1 MVGYLNHQ
9 RACYFHT
16 TNLIFN
22 MKKGFLGFWGLFIAY
37 FIFVH
42 PCIIY
47 YNTYH
52 TSNNTENGKLALAYL
67 GLSLVLWSIVL
78 GTTLWLILKNGIL
91 AKRNLAYIEQ
101 HGKRIQA
108 YITNSKVL
116 LQNSS
121 VTAREMSLEIRN
133 FSGET
138 VLHKMMVNDTRPQE
152 NRFETGKTLYLKV
165 DPTFKKN
172 PYLLLEG
179 SKSKVNYF
187 LFVIW
192 MIFVAGVAFYYQYA
206 YSTESGGLGWRF
218 LQLFHPLLVIPA
230 CFILFTGI
238 IFLIFRIFIMGN
250 KSERDI
256 LELKFRGIRTTAEIT
271 EVRQTGT
278 YVNEQP
284 QVEYTLEF
292 NDRNG
297 KKIHVRKKEIVS
309 LMDIARVST
318 LKHREILYLPEQPEK
333 FTFYDDVNN

>member
-1 MVGYLNHQ
+1 
-9 RACYFHT
+9 
-16 TNLIFN
+16 
-22 MKKGFLGFWGLFIAY
+22 MKKGFVGFWGLFIGY

-52 TSNNTENGKLALAYL
+52 TSNNTENGKLALFYL
-67 GLSLVLWSIVL
+67 GLSLLLWGIVL
-78 GTTLWLILKNGIL
+78 GTALWLILKNGIF
-91 AKRNLAYIEQ
+91 AKRNMAYIEQ

-121 VTAREMSLEIRN
+121 MTTREMSLEIQN

-138 VLHKMMVNDTRPQE
+138 IQHKMTVNDTLPQE
-152 NRFETGKTLYLKV
+152 NRFGTGKILYLKV
-165 DPTFKKN
+165 DPDFKKN

-179 SKSKVNYF
+179 SKSKVNYT
-187 LFVIW
+187 LFIIW
-192 MIFVAGVAFYYQYA
+192 MLFAGAVAVYYQYA
-206 YSTESGGLGWRF
+206 YSSENGGLGWRF

-230 CFILFTGI
+230 CFIFFTGI
-238 IFLIFRIFIMGN
+238 FYLIFRIFIMGN
-250 KSERDI
+250 KSERDM
-256 LELKFRGIRTTAEIT
+256 LELKFRGIKTTAEIVD
-271 EVRQTGT
+271 VRQTGT
-278 YVNEQP
+278 YINEQP

-309 LMDIARVST
+309 LLDIARVST
-318 LKHREILYLPEQPEK
+318 LKQREILYLPEQPEK
-333 FTFYDDVNN
+333 FTFYDDLNN